1 MYTSQVS
8 LCLRYLLN
16 GIVREDFVT
25 FCDSYTSIRDEN
37 KNNKESFLTGKAI
50 AHIVAD
56 LMEMF
61 DIDMKYFVG
70 IGVDRCSTMASDAK
84 GAAKE

>member
-16 GIVREDFVT
+16 GIVREDFDT
-25 FCDSYTSIRDEN
+25 FSDED
-37 KNNKESFLTGKAI
+37 KNNKESCLTGKAI